1 MQAACAQYSNVV
13 GFLRRPVRLL
23 HRVPADRP
31 EPRVRDELV
40 RPREHGDRVELHGA
54 DPPQHPGHAAALR
67 AGPEKSLRVKG
78 DPPHLVGAQ
87 RGYPP
92 GGRARRPFPGA
103 VPITGRDAA
112 ALGPHRASTLIIPNG
127 CG

>member
-13 GFLRRPVRLL
+13 GFFAGQYAFST
-23 HRVPADRP
+23 RVPPDRP

-40 RPREHGDRVELHGA
+40 RPGEHRDRVKLHGA
-54 DPPQHPGHAAALR
+54 DPPQHPGHAAAPR
-67 AGPEKSLRVKG
+67 AGPEETLRVKG

-87 RGYPP
+87 FGCLPRGRPLVP
-92 GGRARRPFPGA
+92 HGCLTGGRASVVPG
-103 VPITGRDAA
+103 V
-112 ALGPHRASTLIIPNG
+112 RARCCFLIIPNG

>member
-13 GFLRRPVRLL
+13 GFRAGQYALL
-23 HRVPADRP
+23 DRVPADRP

-40 RPREHGDRVELHGA
+40 RPREHRDRVELHGA
-54 DPPQHPGHAAALR
+54 DPAQHPGHAAAPRGGTEETL
-67 AGPEKSLRVKG
+67 GVKG

-87 RGYPP
+87 C
-92 GGRARRPFPGA
+92 GGLR
-103 VPITGRDAA
+103 TGRY
-112 ALGPHRASTLIIPNG
+112 LIIPNG